1 MLKPAYFHTTKEEL
15 DRLRSDLDKV
25 EEDIKTLL
33 AVSGFPSTIIVD
45 GKKFVLGIDLGD
57 DY

>member
-1 MLKPAYFHTTKEEL
+1 MKINADLKALYTER